1 MRFLKSLKYALRGI
15 LYCIN
20 NERNMRFHTVAAFFS
35 IVMSPFFDLTR
46 GEFGLLLLTCGVVM
60 GAELFNTVAEDLCDA
75 LIEGFSQSVRAVKD
89 LASGAVLV
97 TAIFAAGV
105 GVALFWRPSCIV
117 NGWFWLVAH
126 PVVLVLLLCAA
137 AAAVPYVVWG
147 PPGIRDRLA
156 RLRHKNGRS

>member
-105 GVALFWRPSCIV
+105 GVALFWRPDCIV

-137 AAAVPYVVWG
+137 AA
-147 PPGIRDRLA
+147 R
-156 RLRHKNGRS
+156 